1 MQFMLLQ
8 FKLMLFS
15 FPKKRSVFRPCGESS
30 RYVRWCLEQLATH
43 NTEHWTRIIAA
54 FHQALALQAHDVI
67 KAFQLKPHP

>member
-1 MQFMLLQ
+1 
-8 FKLMLFS
+8 
-15 FPKKRSVFRPCGESS
+15 
-30 RYVRWCLEQLATH
+30 VRWCLEQLATH